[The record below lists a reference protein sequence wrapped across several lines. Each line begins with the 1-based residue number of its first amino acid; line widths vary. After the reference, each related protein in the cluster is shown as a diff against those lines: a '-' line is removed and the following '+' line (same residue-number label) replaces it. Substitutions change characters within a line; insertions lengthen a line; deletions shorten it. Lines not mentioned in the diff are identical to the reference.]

1 MFIFD
6 IRLWNSLGRVSFVL
20 FILFN
25 HFRNSMLTCMAIVDL
40 HVKNV
45 SMNSLNSD
53 GCVVRW
59 LSSNVMARASYRGR
73 DELRLWFFVS
83 AQEVSQGCVC

>member
-1 MFIFD
+1 
-6 IRLWNSLGRVSFVL
+6 
-20 FILFN
+20 
-25 HFRNSMLTCMAIVDL
+25 MLTCMAIVDL

-73 DELRLWFFVS
+73 DELRL
-83 AQEVSQGCVC
+83 